1 MFVGLCAVRRVV
13 RGVHV
18 PDTARRSA
26 ERNAGGA
33 GRGRIRGVSDTN
45 ASTAA
50 AADRTRS
57 DLERCPDI
65 TVERLELEAVSANA
79 VWQAAWWPS
88 MPLNYSTADQAISD
102 ARVQADTSGLIHR
115 VLVDDNPIWASDGF
129 AL

>member
-1 MFVGLCAVRRVV
+1 M
-13 RGVHV
+13 
-18 PDTARRSA
+18 
-26 ERNAGGA
+26 
-33 GRGRIRGVSDTN
+33 
-45 ASTAA
+45 
-50 AADRTRS
+50 
-57 DLERCPDI
+57 
-65 TVERLELEAVSANA
+65 EAVSANA